1 MTITYFLSTIQIN
14 LQREDK
20 CIVPCRWELSSLSKQ
35 ALGEKKP
42 NSKPKK
48 LHLGGLV
55 LGIVEG
61 TSHILHQFPIVLV
74 VLATA
79 Q

>member
-1 MTITYFLSTIQIN
+1 MYCP
-14 LQREDK
+14 LQMG
-20 CIVPCRWELSSLSKQ
+20 VVFPFQTGFQ